1 MLTVWKSLIQ
11 PKLDYCSQLWSPADQ
26 ISINKIESV
35 QRQIVERIKDNQLS
49 GLNYWEKLRELGL
62 YSQERRRERYQ
73 VIFIWKISQGMVSGY
88 DIDFTHTNGRRGRY
102 AVPKRVVRAAPTK
115 VRNARERSLGVR
127 GVQIFNLLPDQLRSM
142 NSQHID
148 YFKNHLDVF
157 LSSIPDQP
165 TTTGLGRAAM
175 SNSLLHQLPIFYSQT
190 M

>member
-1 MLTVWKSLIQ
+1 MKLQTTKIFPPDKQVLIKVKSELRDLGVQLSSSLSFKVHIEHTITAASRLDGWGLRSFSGRSRRVLLTVWKNLIQ

-88 DIDFTHTNGRRGRY
+88 NIDFTPTLMQGGADMLFLRGWSGQHQ
-102 AVPKRVVRAAPTK
+102 PK
-115 VRNARERSLGVR
+115 
-127 GVQIFNLLPDQLRSM
+127 
-142 NSQHID
+142 
-148 YFKNHLDVF
+148 
-157 LSSIPDQP
+157 
-165 TTTGLGRAAM
+165 
-175 SNSLLHQLPIFYSQT
+175 
-190 M
+190 